1 VEIPVNTVRPRK
13 KTLERTLVQPG
24 SVQPAAEAEL
34 YAKVSGYLKFIQ
46 RAPTPEMVADLVS
59 QRVVVSLLPVSG
71 VPRLAAA
78 AHVLLRKAPQKD
90 IGSLVVA
97 GEVLIE
103 IDTPERVQE
112 VTEKQSILHQREAE
126 LDAAREALTTFDAA
140 VQVAKAQSVQADAD
154 VRKTQSEYTFRAKEL
169 ARLKELVRSETVT
182 PQIVDE
188 RQDQVNAALAAW
200 ESSQAKVKTAQAEVA
215 VASSKLT
222 TARADLKVKEALVRV
237 AADALRQARIQAE
250 YSYVRAPFDGMITYR
265 GVDEGDFV
273 QNATSGQARRLMSV
287 TAIDTVKL
295 VIQVPE
301 RDTPW
306 VRVGSEATVAI
317 DAWGGRNVSGRV
329 ARVAHAL
336 DPDTRTMQA
345 EIDLDNRDRQLLPG
359 MYGQVTLSLQK
370 IPDSQAIPATAL
382 YSRKGENYIIL
393 VRDGVAHR
401 QLVRIRYDDGRE
413 VEVVK
418 LIDGREVP
426 LDGSDEVVV
435 SNKGEIA
442 EGQRV
447 RTIPANGP

>member
-1 VEIPVNTVRPRK
+1 VEIPVNTIRPRK

-34 YAKVSGYLKFIQ
+34 FAKASGYLKFIQ
-46 RAPTPEMVADLVS
+46 RAPTPEMVADLVC
-59 QRVVVSLLPVSG
+59 QRLVVSLQPLSG

-78 AHVLLRKAPQKD
+78 LLSLRTAPQKD
-90 IGSLVVA
+90 IGSVVAA
-97 GEVLIE
+97 GEVLLE
-103 IDTPERVQE
+103 IDTPDRVQE
-112 VTEKQSILHQREAE
+112 VTEKESILHQRKVE
-126 LDAAREALTTFDAA
+126 LEAAREALTTFDAA
-140 VQVAKAQSVQADAD
+140 VLVAKAQSVQAEAD
-154 VRKTQSEYTFRAKEL
+154 VRKTESEYAFRNKEL
-169 ARLKELVRSETVT
+169 VRFKELVRSETVT
-182 PQIVDE
+182 PQIADE

-200 ESSQAKVKTAQAEVA
+200 ESSQAKVKTAQAEVL
-215 VASSKLT
+215 VASSKLA
-222 TARADLKVKEALVRV
+222 TARADLKVKESLVRV
-237 AADALRQARIQAE
+237 AGDALRQAQIQAE
-250 YSYVRAPFDGMITYR
+250 YGYVRAPFDGMITYR

-287 TAIDTVKL
+287 AAIDTVKL

-336 DPDTRTMQA
+336 DPDTRTMRA
-345 EIDLDNRDRQLLPG
+345 ELDLDNRDRRLLPG

-370 IPDSQAIPATAL
+370 IPDAHAILATAL
-382 YSRKGENYIIL
+382 YSRKGDNYIIL
-393 VRDGVAHR
+393 VQDGVAHR

-447 RTIPANGP
+447 RTTPANGP